1 MYGRGGNVSFGPP
14 VTPTVIKQLM
24 IANAVVFAIS
34 IFSPSSYESIAQF
47 GAVRPAAVWEG
58 FRLWQPFTYMWLH
71 ADLMHVGFNML
82 ALWMFGSQLALVWGE
97 ERFLRYYLVCGVGA
111 GVLIATVPYLFAFA
125 GVGANLYIPTLG
137 ASGAVMGTLLA
148 FSFTWPDRTLMLI
161 FPPIPIKAIW
171 IIPFILV
178 MEFASG
184 PSNVSHVGHI
194 GGVLVGWLYLV
205 QEGRTPNAV
214 TWNTLKRRWHRYRMQ
229 QRLRAVHE
237 EARREQRER
246 DDRDQRYH

>member
-14 VTPTVIKQLM
+14 VTPQIIKQLL
-24 IANAVVFAIS
+24 IANAVVFAVS
-34 IFSPSSYESIAQF
+34 IFSRSTYGMMIDF
-47 GAVRPAAVWEG
+47 GAVRPVAVWQG
-58 FRLWQPFTYMWLH
+58 FQFWQPFTYMWLH
-71 ADLMHVGFNML
+71 ADLMHVLFNML

-97 ERFLRYYLVCGVGA
+97 QRFLRYYLTCGVGA
-111 GVLIATVPYLFAFA
+111 GILIATVPYVFGFL
-125 GVGANLYIPTLG
+125 GLPTNIYIPTLG

-184 PSNVSHVGHI
+184 PSNVSHVGHV
-194 GGVLVGWLYLV
+194 GGIVVGWIYLV
-205 QEGRTPNAV
+205 QEGRTPNV
-214 TWNTLKRRWHRYRMQ
+214 LTWKTLQKRWHRYRMQ
-229 QRLRAVHE
+229 QRLRAVHD

-246 DDRDQRYH
+246 EKDRRLH